1 MGPTNPAK
9 WTSWTRKTQGG
20 SGRPIWPASESDL
33 VGIERYA
40 PRVSNEVRFATPYLQ
55 VETQS
60 TALERAFERELAG
73 AMLVAMTMERTGGDL
88 PQEPFRPA
96 L

>member
-1 MGPTNPAK
+1 MARSSIGQVNALTLSA
-9 WTSWTRKTQGG
+9 WAFLSCL
-20 SGRPIWPASESDL
+20 GRTLRCPD
-33 VGIERYA
+33 
-40 PRVSNEVRFATPYLQ
+40 VSNEVRFATPYLQ

-73 AMLVAMTMERTGGDL
+73 AMLVAMTMERTWGDH
-88 PQEPFRPA
+88 PPKPFRPA

>member
-1 MGPTNPAK
+1 M
-9 WTSWTRKTQGG
+9 R
-20 SGRPIWPASESDL
+20 
-33 VGIERYA
+33 
-40 PRVSNEVRFATPYLQ
+40 NEVRFATPYLQ

-73 AMLVAMTMERTGGDL
+73 AMLVAMTMDRTWGDL